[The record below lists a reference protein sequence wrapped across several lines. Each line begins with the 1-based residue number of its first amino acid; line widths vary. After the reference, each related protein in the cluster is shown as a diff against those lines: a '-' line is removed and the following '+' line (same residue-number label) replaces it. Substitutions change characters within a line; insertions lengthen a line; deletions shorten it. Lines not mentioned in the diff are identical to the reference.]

1 MPYRTWGARRM
12 SVAEAAAL
20 GAIVL
25 LAAFFLLRALS

>member
-20 GAIVL
+20 AAIVL
-25 LAAFFLLRALS
+25 LAAFFLVRSVS